1 MKNPRRRINHE
12 NYDKD
17 KNTSCNKKMCS
28 QEIESQESFDET
40 VGKTDR
46 NIKEAE
52 KLINNV
58 SDEMMIVNGSETERV
73 SDINKK
79 EKKSCA
85 VVINNTLNHENNATN
100 LENNEIHTPLRI
112 TQNSKN

>member
-28 QEIESQESFDET
+28 QEIESQESFDKT

-58 SDEMMIVNGSETERV
+58 SDEMMIVNGKLNESL
-73 SDINKK
+73 ILIKK
-79 EKKSCA
+79 KKKLCCC
-85 VVINNTLNHENNATN
+85 N
-100 LENNEIHTPLRI
+100 
-112 TQNSKN
+112 

>member
-58 SDEMMIVNGSETERV
+58 SDEMMIVNGKLNESL
-73 SDINKK
+73 ILIKK
-79 EKKSCA
+79 KKKLCCC
-85 VVINNTLNHENNATN
+85 N
-100 LENNEIHTPLRI
+100 
-112 TQNSKN
+112 

>member
-28 QEIESQESFDET
+28 QEIESQESFDKT

-52 KLINNV
+52 KLVNNV
-58 SDEMMIVNGSETERV
+58 SDEMMIVNGKLNESL
-73 SDINKK
+73 ILIKK
-79 EKKSCA
+79 KKKLCCC
-85 VVINNTLNHENNATN
+85 N
-100 LENNEIHTPLRI
+100 
-112 TQNSKN
+112 

>member
-17 KNTSCNKKMCS
+17 KNTFCNKKMCS
-28 QEIESQESFDET
+28 QESFDKT

-85 VVINNTLNHENNATN
+85 VVINNTLNHENNAPN
-100 LENNEIHTPLRI
+100 LENNEIHTSLRI